1 MAKRRSHSTEYMQ
14 IKRQLLENVGKC
26 ELCGSSRGLE
36 LHHIVPV
43 VCGGSDSPEN
53 LILVCKKC
61 HALLTPKSE
70 LTRIGLKKAKQGTK
84 FVSAIDFYTELD
96 AYEGDF
102 VLKDVFEVFNRLA
115 GLEVELEG

>member
-1 MAKRRSHSTEYMQ
+1 MSKSRSNSEEYRQ
-14 IKRQLLENVGKC
+14 IKQQLLEEVGKC
-26 ELCGSSRGLE
+26 ELCGSTRELE
-36 LHHIVPV
+36 LHHVIPV

-102 VLKDVFEVFNRLA
+102 VLKDVFDVFNRLA
-115 GLEVELEG
+115 GLEVEE